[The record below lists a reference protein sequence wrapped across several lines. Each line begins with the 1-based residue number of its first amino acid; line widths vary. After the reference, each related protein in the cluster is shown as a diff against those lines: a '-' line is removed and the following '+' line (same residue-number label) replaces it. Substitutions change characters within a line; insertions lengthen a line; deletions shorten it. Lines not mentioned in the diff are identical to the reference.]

1 MSHHNTHVR
10 THRLYIN
17 TGPLHS
23 SIVDS
28 NNLPVPWVADSTITS
43 LLSQPG
49 RAVLRDMGSYI
60 EDPTPNDPYS
70 SIMRKI
76 RLITGGFNRN
86 QEGTSISSYTGYIR
100 MGNQPSTS
108 TSFFP
113 STITRL
119 M

>member
-43 LLSQPG
+43 LLSQPDK
-49 RAVLRDMGSYI
+49 AVLRDMGSYI
-60 EDPTPNDPYS
+60 DDLTPNDPYS
-70 SIMRKI
+70 SSMRKI
-76 RLITGGFNRN
+76 RLITGGFNHT
-86 QEGTSISSYTGYIR
+86 QKSKSIRSYTGYIR
-100 MGNQPSTS
+100 MGNQPTTS
-108 TSFFP
+108 TSIFP